1 MPRIHRSQLTLDERV
16 RIVALKAEGK
26 TLKQIAIEFQ
36 RSVQAISDVIKKYRE
51 TGTVSRQEGSG
62 RPRKLSESDIHN
74 IILAIKRDRRISAE
88 QIVVDLGLHGVSP
101 RTITRAVR
109 LFSPFRSKWCTKKP
123 FISIKNI
130 KHRVKWCREHLDWSI
145 EDWLRVVWSDESPYY
160 LRNAVRFRV
169 WRCMGERLK
178 KEYCKGTVKHDKKIN
193 VWGCFSGLGI
203 GPLHRIHGIMDKH
216 VYLDILKE
224 KALPWCEEFFPADED
239 GDHDYLFQQDKDP
252 KHTAKLVMRW
262 MKKNMNLIH
271 ADPKD
276 WPAQSPDLNPIENLW
291 AYLDYKTKDRVC
303 NTEEELFQVL
313 EEAWHNLPVDYLR
326 NLASSMPNRLEAV
339 LVARGGPTKY

>member
-1 MPRIHRSQLTLDERV
+1 MGRPQLTDDQKAQ
-16 RIVALKAEGK
+16 IVALKAEGK
-26 TLKQIAIEFQ
+26 TITEIAIEFR
-36 RSVQAISDVIKKYRE
+36 RSRTTIMNLLKKFKA
-51 TGTVSRQEGSG
+51 TGSLKRQDGSG
-62 RPRKLSESDIHN
+62 RPRKLQGRDIRR
-74 IILAIKRDRRISAE
+74 IILAIKRNRRISAAE
-88 QIVVDLGLHGVSP
+88 LIVDLGLQGVSE

-123 FISIKNI
+123 FISMKNI
-130 KHRVKWCREHLDWSI
+130 RHRIKWCREHLDWTD

-203 GPLHRIHGIMDKH
+203 GPLHRIHGIMNKH

-224 KALPWCEEFFPADED
+224 VALPWCEEFFPPDED
-239 GDHDYLFQQDKDP
+239 GIHDYMFQQDKDP
-252 KHTAKLVMRW
+252 KHTSKLVMRW
-262 MKKNMNLIH
+262 MKKNMNKIH
-271 ADPKD
+271 DDPKD

-291 AYLDYKTKDRVC
+291 AYLDFKTKDRVC
-303 NTEEELFQVL
+303 NTEDELHQVL
-313 EEAWHNLPVDYLR
+313 EEAWRNLPVDYLR
-326 NLASSMPNRLEAV
+326 TLALSMPHRLEAV
-339 LVARGGPTKY
+339 LDARGGPTKY